1 MWIGTWY
8 VVEMTLLQDV
18 AALDHPGHL
27 IREQRTALGWSQDR
41 LAELCDVTQADISR
55 IENGRLDA
63 RWSTIQRIMSV
74 LADPNNVAGRSLAN
88 GGIVDEPRHRRLG
101 RRAWRPSG
109 PTLPVTNA

>member
-1 MWIGTWY
+1 MWFDTWY
-8 VVEMTLLQDV
+8 AAQVTLLQDV

-27 IREQRTALGWSQDR
+27 IREQRTSLGWSQDR

-74 LADPNNVAGRSLAN
+74 LADPNNVRQRSLAN
-88 GGIVDEPRHRRLG
+88 GGIVSEPRSRRSG
-101 RRAWRPSG
+101 QRVWRPSG
-109 PTLPVTNA
+109 STLPISNA

>member
-1 MWIGTWY
+1 
-8 VVEMTLLQDV
+8 MTLLQDV

-74 LADPNNVAGRSLAN
+74 LADPRNAKQRSLAN
-88 GGIVDEPRHRRLG
+88 GGVVIEPRRRRSG
-101 RRAWRPSG
+101 QPAWSPSG
-109 PTLPVTNA
+109 TTLPIANS